1 MRRRLIEI
9 LICPYC
15 LPKERRLKEGIFNEI
30 QGDIVEG
37 ELICGKCGKIYPI
50 HEGIAFLQPEHTGE
64 KNPGN
69 RYETGPVISSYLW
82 SHYGDLLKDED
93 ASDAYL
99 RWAGLMGKT
108 SGFCLDI
115 GSAVGRFTFEMSK
128 KSGFVVGIDSSI
140 SFVRIARE
148 LMTNRRI
155 NISLIQEGKIM
166 RDAMLILPQDWEIG
180 NVEFIVADAL
190 ALPFCSGA
198 FSSLSS
204 LNMIDKVPVPIR
216 HLTEMNRAAKKKEAQ
231 LLFSDPFSWS
241 EDVAKEE
248 DWLGG
253 KVNGTYS
260 LRGMDNIIA
269 ILRGANASIL
279 PAWKI
284 EEQGYIWWKIRA
296 HNNYFELIRSCFV
309 KAVR

>member
-1 MRRRLIEI
+1 MKKRLIEI
-9 LICPYC
+9 LICPCC
-15 LPKERRLKEGIFNEI
+15 LPEEQELIIKIFNEI

-37 ELICGKCGKIYPI
+37 ELTCGKCGKIYPI
-50 HEGIAFLQPEHTGE
+50 HEGIAFLQHEHTGE

-69 RYETGPVISSYLW
+69 RYETDPVISSYLW
-82 SHYGDLLKDED
+82 SHYGDLLKDEE

-99 RWAGLMGKT
+99 RWAGFMGKT

-128 KSGFVVGIDSSI
+128 KSGFVVGIDNSI
-140 SFVRIARE
+140 SFVRTARE
-148 LMTNRRI
+148 LMTNRRKK
-155 NISLIQEGKIM
+155 ISLKHEGKITG
-166 RDAMLILPQDWEIG
+166 DEMLILPEDWETWNI
-180 NVEFIVADAL
+180 EFIVADAL

-204 LNMIDKVPVPIR
+204 LNLIDKVAVPMR
-216 HLTEMNRAAKKKEAQ
+216 HLTEMNRAAKKRDAQ

-253 KVNGTYS
+253 KVNGPYS
-260 LRGMDNIIA
+260 GGGMENIIA
-269 ILRGANASIL
+269 LLRGAKGVIL
-279 PAWKI
+279 PAWEIKDK
-284 EEQGYIWWKIRA
+284 GSIWWKIRT

-309 KAVR
+309 KAER

>member
-1 MRRRLIEI
+1 MKKRLTEI
-9 LICPYC
+9 LICPLC
-15 LPKERRLKEGIFNEI
+15 LSEERQLKEKIFNEI

-37 ELICGKCGKIYPI
+37 ELICGKCGKVYPI
-50 HEGIAFLQPEHTGE
+50 HEGIAFLQPEYPVN
-64 KNPGN
+64 KNLGN
-69 RYETGPVISSYLW
+69 RYETDPVISSYLW
-82 SHYGDLLKDED
+82 SHYGDLLKDDE

-128 KSGFVVGIDSSI
+128 KNRFVVGIDNSI
-140 SFVRIARE
+140 SFVRRARE
-148 LMTNRRI
+148 LMINRRMKV
-155 NISLIQEGKIM
+155 SLVQEGKMTREEII
-166 RDAMLILPQDWEIG
+166 ILPGDWETG
-180 NVEFIVADAL
+180 NIEFIVADAL

-204 LNMIDKVPVPIR
+204 LNLIDKVAVPIK
-216 HLTEMNRAAKKKEAQ
+216 HLTEMNRVAQKEEAQ

-241 EDVAKEE
+241 EEVAKEE

-253 KVNGTYS
+253 KVNGSYS
-260 LRGMDNIIA
+260 GRGMENIIA
-269 ILRGANASIL
+269 LLQDAKAPIL

-284 EEQGYIWWKIRA
+284 EEQGYIWWKIRK
-296 HNNYFELIRSCFV
+296 HDNYFELIRSCFV
-309 KAVR
+309 KAGR